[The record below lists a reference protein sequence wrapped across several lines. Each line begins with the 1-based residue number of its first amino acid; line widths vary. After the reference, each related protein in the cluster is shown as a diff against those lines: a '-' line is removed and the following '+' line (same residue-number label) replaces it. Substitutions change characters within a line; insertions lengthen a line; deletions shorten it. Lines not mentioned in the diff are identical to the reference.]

1 MFFMSEFD
9 KKIKHLEFI
18 QNVIAR
24 MNSNSFMIKGWAVT
38 LVAALFALSD
48 KTHEYHLY
56 LIAFIP
62 VPLFWLLDGFF
73 LATERR
79 YTELFK
85 KVSLTKEDDID
96 FGMNPYHDIEL
107 FEIKNNGKWHVNKR
121 VTNWWRLNKSK
132 AVKWFTATFSITL
145 ILFYGVM
152 IVMMFVVKSW
162 LNV

>member
-1 MFFMSEFD
+1 MSELD
-9 KKIKHLEFI
+9 KKLKHLEFI
-18 QNVIAR
+18 QNVITR
-24 MNSNSFMIKGWAVT
+24 MNNNSFMIKGWTVT

-48 KTHEYHLY
+48 KTHENHLY

-62 VPLFWLLDGFF
+62 VPLFWILDGFF

-85 KVSLTKEDDID
+85 KVSITKDDDID
-96 FGMNPYHDIEL
+96 FVMNPYHDVEL
-107 FEIKNNGKWHVNKR
+107 YKLKEKEKWYSKNSIINK
-121 VTNWWRLNKSK
+121 WRLNKSK
-132 AVKWFTATFSITL
+132 AIKWFFATFSITL

-152 IVMMFVVKSW
+152 LAIMFVVKSW